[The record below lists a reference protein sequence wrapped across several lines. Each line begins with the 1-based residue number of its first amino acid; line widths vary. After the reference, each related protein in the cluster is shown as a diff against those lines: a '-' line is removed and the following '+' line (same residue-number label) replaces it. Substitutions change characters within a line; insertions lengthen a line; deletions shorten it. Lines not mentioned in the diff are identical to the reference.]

1 MRVHFK
7 RLVEVLAG
15 SSESALRQQV
25 QYLKAENQVLRSRL
39 GGRIKVTRQERA
51 RLVKFGMRLGTAL
64 ASIVTIV
71 KPGTFMGWIRDA
83 KKVPKRKIPKR
94 KPGRPRTPEEI
105 RRLILRIARE
115 TGWGFT
121 RIQGELRKLGISTVS
136 RSTIINI
143 LKQASMPTAPD
154 RNDSSWYDFLR
165 RHAKTLWAC
174 DFMTQRVLTPT
185 GWKEAFL
192 LVFIHL
198 KTRRAYASPATF
210 NPDGEWVAGEVA
222 RFAGAAR
229 AAMRSEVRS
238 PRASGGAASR
248 RHGAHRRPASRLSL
262 IHDRDGKFGAV
273 FHQALRTNRVRSQ
286 RTPHCAPN
294 LNAYAERMQQTL
306 QVECLDKFLVMG
318 TGHLDHLVAEY
329 LDHYNTE
336 RPHSGIDF
344 SVPMGRP
351 PEARAGPVVAGT
363 IRCRERLGGVIKHYT
378 RMAA

>member
-15 SSESALRQQV
+15 SSESALRNQV
-25 QYLKAENQVLRSRL
+25 QYLKAENQILRARL
-39 GGRIKVTRQERA
+39 GDHIKVTPQERA

-71 KPGTFMGWIRDA
+71 KPLTFMGWIRAA
-83 KKVPKRKIPKR
+83 KKIPTRKVSKR
-94 KPGRPRTPEEI
+94 KPGRPRTPEDI

-154 RNDSSWYDFLR
+154 RNDSSWYDFLK

-192 LVFIHL
+192 LVFIHIQS
-198 KTRRAYASPATF
+198 RRAYATPATF
-210 NPDGEWVAGEVA
+210 NPDGEWLTKQVRSFEVA
-222 RFAGAAR
+222 TREPPAR
-229 AAMRSEVRS
+229 SSAR
-238 PRASGGAASR
+238 PRRLR
-248 RHGAHRRPASRLSL
+248 RRL
-262 IHDRDGKFGAV
+262 IHDRDGKFGKV
-273 FHQALRTNRVRSQ
+273 FRHAMKAAGIERQPI
-286 RTPHCAPN
+286 PHCAPN
-294 LNAYAERMQQTL
+294 LNAFAERMQQTL
-306 QVECLDKFLVMG
+306 QQECLDKFLVLG
-318 TGHLDHLVAEY
+318 TTHLDHLVAEF

-336 RPHSGIDF
+336 RPHSSLGF
-344 SVPMGRP
+344 ATPMGGA
-351 PEARAGPVVAGT
+351 PEPRAGPVVAGT
-363 IRCRERLGGVIKHYT
+363 IRCRVRLGGVVKHYT
-378 RMAA
+378 RVAA